1 MHGVDVEDA
10 DLTTR
15 TGTEPSSDA
24 ALDRFGRL
32 DAIVPNAGFQHVA
45 PVAEFPEE
53 HWDPLIALLLTSPFL
68 LANYAW
74 ERWPPRATAASA

>member
-15 TGTEPSSDA
+15 DGNQQVVAA
-24 ALDRFGRL
+24 ALERFGRL

-45 PVAEFPEE
+45 P
-53 HWDPLIALLLTSPFL
+53 IATS
-68 LANYAW
+68 
-74 ERWPPRATAASA
+74 RRSSGTS